1 MFKPPEPIED
11 GNGAKEALQRY
22 FASHFDTAEDT
33 DDAVTHLLAWLWDQ
47 GFVVVPL
54 SDERA
59 LETLKKLFRAGRDLI
74 PGAKR

>member
-1 MFKPPEPIED
+1 MMVARLQQTED

-33 DDAVTHLLAWLWDQ
+33 DDAVTHLLAWLWDH

-74 PGAKR
+74 